1 MFATSVKV
9 FGCVGAVL
17 LSLSLLFLQPADLDA
32 VAGCSVAGGPNGH
45 CCMCDELITQC
56 QEVQHSAYQGCSGTF
71 CSTEVCEWIE

>member
-1 MFATSVKV
+1 MLGKAMKLCGGLS
-9 FGCVGAVL
+9 AVL
-17 LSLSLLFLQPADLDA
+17 FSLSLLLAQPADLDA